1 MTKVAQ
7 HGFTGGE
14 LSPHMYGRP
23 DDAKYGYGVALA
35 QNFIV
40 RPQGPLRSRPGFE
53 FITEVKDSSKKVRLL
68 PFTFSTTQTAILE
81 MGDKYVRFIINGS
94 VLLQN
99 GKPYEIVSPYAES
112 ELFDLHY
119 EQSLDTFTFAHP
131 SHPPMQLKRYG
142 GYDWRFEELNLA
154 ERLRP
159 PTNVSVSAYYPS
171 DTKSEDKNKVECT
184 YVVTALND
192 DGFESEKS
200 SPATAKGNY
209 YLTGGY
215 MTISWG
221 RVSGATHYRV
231 YRKTGGIFG
240 YIGETDELSIHDDNI
255 TAKTTTTPPLYDTS
269 LSKRN
274 SGIKSVTINNGGSG
288 YQDSS
293 STSTFP
299 SVLQLPKLPLFFC
312 EKYSGRYNN
321 YQRTPTFTLQ
331 LIDGDSNSVVHSI
344 NLTGHKLG
352 TTVSQSIHGTSNNHT
367 NYTYTEF
374 EVYSLTTN
382 INQVLSVNIPS
393 VVASNPRVR
402 IIVSVTNI
410 QYCLLD
416 DFWLDG
422 LNSPRARS
430 YSESYY
436 SGSDSNPS
444 YTEYYY
450 TYSLSLPWRNFTPES
465 NTLEQR
471 NFVNYMLSFECSEAA
486 RRLINTFGIDLNDLL
501 SYTGQDVDM
510 GLVSSVTIKVT
521 DSTGS
526 GAVLV
531 PEIHNGSI
539 VNVVVQN
546 AGTNYSDPVLT
557 VVSNKG
563 SGASL
568 SAVLYS
574 ADDNDYPAAV
584 GLFEQ
589 RRWFAGTK
597 KRPLHL
603 WATKS
608 GTDAEL
614 SYHRPVV
621 DDDRIVAQA
630 MSSKA
635 NPIRHILALQDL
647 ILFTQSSEL
656 KVAADT
662 GGAITPENISIKPQ
676 SYFGA
681 TNVQP
686 IIATNQGIYC
696 QARSGH
702 LREIGYNRDVYGYL
716 SNDLSL
722 RAAHL
727 FDGYEIVDLCYMK
740 APWPRIIAVSS
751 NGMLLM
757 CTYMPEQSLSG
768 WSRHIT
774 WSGNQTKA
782 TDDLVAGAFESCA
795 TVEEGDASEED
806 VLYCVVKRT
815 INGKTV
821 RYIERMAAIEEY
833 NPTKVIGLDSAL
845 QGHFDS
851 PVNTLSGLSH
861 LEGALVC
868 ASYDGKYIENLKVT
882 NGSITLPE
890 AAQNIVVGLKIDAR
904 IYTLPF
910 VANTVAMGRGR
921 EKNIAK
927 VYLMLRH
934 QGSLSAGPTLKQLVP
949 VKRSWFNKYTDEVTE
964 NNITEESVN
973 VRGKWDENGQVV
985 IVKNDDKPLELV
997 SMSFDVEMA

>member
-81 MGDKYVRFIINGS
+81 VGDKYVRFIINGS

-288 YQDSS
+288 YQDS
-293 STSTFP
+293 TSTT
-299 SVLQLPKLPLFFC
+299 SVPTVLELPTLPLFFC
-312 EKYSGRYNN
+312 VPSDNN
-321 YQRTPTFTLQ
+321 FSIKFVLDV
-331 LIDGDSNSVVHSI
+331 INGDSNTVVRSVDITAYKIGTAVSSGNVGISYDIYYPRNSSSQNIVI
-344 NLTGHKLG
+344 NVPS
-352 TTVSQSIHGTSNNHT
+352 TTTASPRIRFRAYVNRNNQ
-367 NYTYTEF
+367 
-374 EVYSLTTN
+374 
-382 INQVLSVNIPS
+382 INSSAFDSFIDGIS
-393 VVASNPRVR
+393 ASR
-402 IIVSVTNI
+402 IISH
-410 QYCLLD
+410 
-416 DFWLDG
+416 
-422 LNSPRARS
+422 
-430 YSESYY
+430 
-436 SGSDSNPS
+436 
-444 YTEYYY
+444 
-450 TYSLSLPWRNFTPES
+450 TYSLSYRDDRGYELNGSSSISFPFNNITLNATS
-465 NTLEQR
+465 NTADNRDWISTLIAQTVSPVVKAMLT
-471 NFVNYMLSFECSEAA
+471 NFGVS
-486 RRLINTFGIDLNDLL
+486 LNALL
-501 SYTGQDVDM
+501 AETGQDVDM
-510 GLVSSVTIKVT
+510 GLVSPVTIRVT
-521 DSTGS
+521 DNTGS

-531 PEIHNGSI
+531 PEIRNGSI

-608 GTDAEL
+608 GTDSEL

-774 WSGNQTKA
+774 WSGNQTKV

-833 NPTKVIGLDSAL
+833 DPTKVIGLDSAL

-934 QGSLSAGPTLKQLVP
+934 QGALSAGPTLKQLVP

>member
-112 ELFDLHY
+112 EIFDLHY

-171 DTKSEDKNKVECT
+171 NTESEDKNKVECT

-209 YLTGGY
+209 YVTGGY
-215 MTISWG
+215 MTISWS

-231 YRKTGGIFG
+231 YRKTGGIYG

-255 TAKTTTTPPLYDTS
+255 SPKTSTTPPLYDTS

-288 YQDSS
+288 YQDS
-293 STSTFP
+293 TSTT
-299 SVLQLPKLPLFFC
+299 SVPTSLELPTLPLFFC
-312 EKYSGRYNN
+312 VPSDNN
-321 YQRTPTFTLQ
+321 FSVKFVLDV
-331 LIDGDSNSVVHSI
+331 INGDSNTIVRSI
-344 NLTGHKLG
+344 DVTANRIG
-352 TTVSQSIHGTSNNHT
+352 TAVSNGGISYGIYYPITSRT
-367 NYTYTEF
+367 QTITI
-374 EVYSLTTN
+374 S
-382 INQVLSVNIPS
+382 IPS
-393 VVASNPRVR
+393 
-402 IIVSVTNI
+402 ITT
-410 QYCLLD
+410 
-416 DFWLDG
+416 
-422 LNSPRARS
+422 NSPRIRFRAKVVRNGQENNS
-430 YSESYY
+430 V
-436 SGSDSNPS
+436 SDGFID
-444 YTEYYY
+444 
-450 TYSLSLPWRNFTPES
+450 SLSASRITSNSQTSFSFNNITLSASNNTAENRDWLSTLIAQTVSPIVKAMLTNFGVS
-465 NTLEQR
+465 
-471 NFVNYMLSFECSEAA
+471 
-486 RRLINTFGIDLNDLL
+486 LNALL
-501 SYTGQDVDM
+501 AETGQDVDM
-510 GLVSSVTIKVT
+510 GLVSPVTIRVT

-531 PEIHNGSI
+531 PEIRNGSI
-539 VNVVVQN
+539 INVVVQN
-546 AGTNYSDPVLT
+546 AGTNYSDPTLT

-574 ADDNDYPAAV
+574 ANDNDYPAAV

-608 GTDAEL
+608 GTDSEL

-740 APWPRIIAVSS
+740 APWPRICAVSS

-774 WSGNQTKA
+774 WSGSQSKA
-782 TDDLVAGAFESCA
+782 TDDLVAGSFESCA

-806 VLYCVVKRT
+806 VLYCIVKRT

-821 RYIERMAAIEEY
+821 RYIERMATIEEY
-833 NPTKVIGLDSAL
+833 DSTKVIGLDSAL

-851 PVNTLSGLSH
+851 PVDTLSGLSH

-890 AAQNIVVGLKIDAR
+890 AAHDIVVGLKIDAR

-934 QGSLSAGPTLKQLVP
+934 QGALSAGPTLKQLVP
-949 VKRSWFNKYTDEVTE
+949 VKRAWFNKYTDEVTE
-964 NNITEESVN
+964 SSITEESVN
-973 VRGKWDENGQVV
+973 IRGKWDENGQVV